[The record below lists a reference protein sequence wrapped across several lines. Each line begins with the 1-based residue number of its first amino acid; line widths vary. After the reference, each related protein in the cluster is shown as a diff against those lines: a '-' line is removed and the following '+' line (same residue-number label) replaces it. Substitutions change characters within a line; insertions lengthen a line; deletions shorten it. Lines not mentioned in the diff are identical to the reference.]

1 MASYR
6 KHPTDLLSNQCTGLY
21 AMTILI
27 LKLPT
32 LCVSESCIKIKIN
45 KNFYFCISVWCLK
58 IFYEGFYEGFL
69 VHQKA
74 PKRSIKMKNKIKTF

>member
-1 MASYR
+1 MALYR

-69 VHQKA
+69 VYQKA